1 MPVLPS
7 TPYELA
13 PGDTQVRRLD
23 LFLYC
28 TVLIEVTGGSFKF
41 NVDGEINA
49 DSPTYSADDKVAFDV
64 STGFYYQDQ
73 TGTSTASVTYVR

>member
-7 TPYELA
+7 TPYNLA
-13 PGDTQVRRLD
+13 PASTQIRRLE
-23 LFLYC
+23 LFFYC
-28 TVLIEVTGGSFKF
+28 TVMIEITGGSFKF

-49 DSPTYSADDKVAFDV
+49 DSPTYADGDKVAFDV
-64 STGFYYQDQ
+64 TTGFYYQDQ

>member
-7 TPYELA
+7 TPYNLA
-13 PGDTQVRRLD
+13 PGSTQIRRLD
-23 LFLYC
+23 LFLSC
-28 TVLIEVTGGSFKF
+28 TVMIEVTGGSFKF
-41 NVDGEINA
+41 NVDGEINSS
-49 DSPTYSADDKVAFDV
+49 SPTYEEGDKVSFDV